1 MHCFLK
7 TSSKLLCDLFRSFFW
22 PPLECCHKG
31 GYFFWITCD
40 IDFHISPLTS
50 LYLFIELISVSSILV
65 YIGIFDMS
73 TQIFLFPIF
82 VFPI

>member
-22 PPLECCHKG
+22 PPLECCYKG

-50 LYLFIELISVSSILV
+50 LYHSLHIKSFFV
-65 YIGIFDMS
+65 IF
-73 TQIFLFPIF
+73 TIYHYQ
-82 VFPI
+82 

>member
-22 PPLECCHKG
+22 PPLECCYKG

-50 LYLFIELISVSSILV
+50 SYRIC
-65 YIGIFDMS
+65 
-73 TQIFLFPIF
+73 
-82 VFPI
+82 

>member
-22 PPLECCHKG
+22 PPLECCYKG

-40 IDFHISPLTS
+40 IDFHLFLSPPYIAFLDIYYISFFLICQYKFTI
-50 LYLFIELISVSSILV
+50 LRYLF
-65 YIGIFDMS
+65 F
-73 TQIFLFPIF
+73 
-82 VFPI
+82 

>member
-22 PPLECCHKG
+22 PPLECCYKG

-50 LYLFIELISVSSILV
+50 LSLCVIITIYHSK
-65 YIGIFDMS
+65 
-73 TQIFLFPIF
+73 
-82 VFPI
+82 